1 MQMSGMQGDVSG
13 QVNEMFQWKTMEN
26 PLCHNLNG
34 QALSR
39 FRISRVLRCFE
50 MFRAMGCGRLM

>member
-26 PLCHNLNG
+26 PLCHNLYNLNG

-39 FRISRVLRCFE
+39 FRISRV
-50 MFRAMGCGRLM
+50 